1 MSLLLHFIYLL
12 KNSVYLVD
20 RKWITKVIKDSYK
33 PLTQY
38 YFQKYSMTPDQIPVE
53 FDRFLIRLDI
63 EDKSEAEMFLIIVS
77 NKAVFYTYIVYI

>member
-1 MSLLLHFIYLL
+1 MFLIVLRLIL
-12 KNSVYLVD
+12 KQKTFSFSD

-38 YFQKYSMTPDQIPVE
+38 YFQKYSMTPDQIPIE

-77 NKAVFYTYIVYI
+77 AYQYTYTYNKI

>member
-1 MSLLLHFIYLL
+1 
-12 KNSVYLVD
+12 
-20 RKWITKVIKDSYK
+20 
-33 PLTQY
+33 
-38 YFQKYSMTPDQIPVE
+38 MTPDQIPVE